1 MATRRSP
8 VPPPPADPPAWLH
21 RSPLGRAL
29 LRLGDADR
37 PRQLAGRRIGRAVIA
52 AAPLRVRRPGGPR
65 ARPEH
70 VLLALTDE
78 TVYVLWF
85 RDQRPFG
92 ARVGG
97 VLEALPRGELV
108 AHWSP
113 RLGGRLRAELSWP
126 DHGRFLC

>member
-1 MATRRSP
+1 MATSRRRP
-8 VPPPPADPPAWLH
+8 GPPPPADPRAWLH
-21 RSPLGRAL
+21 RPRLGRAL

-37 PRQLAGRRIGRAVIA
+37 PRQLAERRIGRAVIA

-70 VLLALTDE
+70 VLLALSDE

-85 RDQRPFG
+85 RDRQPFG

-97 VLEALPRGELV
+97 VLAALPR
-108 AHWSP
+108 A
-113 RLGGRLRAELSWP
+113 
-126 DHGRFLC
+126 